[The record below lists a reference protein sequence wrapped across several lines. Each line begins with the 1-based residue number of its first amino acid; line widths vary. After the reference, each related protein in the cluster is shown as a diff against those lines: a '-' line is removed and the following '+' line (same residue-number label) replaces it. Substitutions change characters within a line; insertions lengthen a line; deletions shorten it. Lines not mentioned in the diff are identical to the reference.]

1 MKKVYFAMI
10 GTAALMACSQPEK
23 TEEVAVEEATIETVE
38 DSTAETNI
46 FGEAITADGAI
57 SVDDLLALM
66 VDADSVS
73 AKVMATATDVC
84 AKKGCWMKVALKDS
98 AEMRITFKD
107 YGFFV
112 PKDIAGKSV
121 VFEGYAKKDIT
132 SVDDLRHFAEDAGK
146 SAEEIAAITEDE
158 EAIVFEATGVLIN

>member
-10 GTAALMACSQPEK
+10 SAAVLMACSQPEK
-23 TEEVAVEEATIETVE
+23 TEEVAVVEETVETVE
-38 DSTAETNI
+38 DTTAETNI

-57 SVDDLLALM
+57 SVDDLLAMM
-66 VDADSVS
+66 VDADSVN

-98 AEMRITFKD
+98 TEMRITFKD

-112 PKDIAGKSV
+112 PKDIAGKKV

-146 SAEEIAAITEDE
+146 SPEEIAAITEDE
-158 EAIVFEATGVLIN
+158 EAIVFEATGVMIN